1 MALGDAIKSITPLL
15 AEFNFRKRA
24 GQIFTAEIA
33 DDALGWLGLNQAS
46 RHRPAGE
53 VEINPVV
60 GMRHQGVERIVAE
73 CRGER
78 FHAYQPPTVSTPLGY
93 LLPES
98 GYRAWMFGNDRSAEG
113 VAQELVRTIA
123 QYGVPFMHST
133 AALPELCHRLDEGM
147 GFEHQVM
154 YRRPVAWLLVGDP
167 RRAEN
172 ILDETLAELA
182 DRSDVAAEEFRRFG
196 ATLKSRTQEW
206 S

>member
-1 MALGDAIKSITPLL
+1 MAIGDVIKSVTPLL
-15 AEFNFRKRA
+15 AELNFRKRA

-33 DDALGWLGLNQAS
+33 DDVLGWLGLNRATQD
-46 RHRPAGE
+46 RPAGE

-60 GMRHQGVERIVAE
+60 GVRHQGVERIVAE

-98 GYRAWMFGNDRSAEG
+98 RYRAWVFSSDQSAEG
-113 VAQELVRTIA
+113 VVQEMVRAIE
-123 QYGVPFMHST
+123 QYGVSFMSS
-133 AALPELCHRLDEGM
+133 AVALPELCRRLDEGM

-154 YRRPVAWLLVGDP
+154 YRRPVAWLLAGDP
-167 RRAEN
+167 QQASS
-172 ILDETLAELA
+172 ILDETLAKLA

-196 ATLKSRTQEW
+196 ASLKSRFENRG
-206 S
+206 